1 MDRERLWRGGAWEY
15 PHEPVRPLVLPE
27 TKRKKKRRSRRTEPA
42 IFMLFLLLIGV
53 FTAVAVIL
61 ARTDWADYLSDMFPG
76 APEKGYEE
84 PFRPSVPRGDEQAET
99 QIPRVPAGGET
110 RLELQPLGEQV
121 LTVQEIY
128 GLCSPCVVYIQAQ
141 HESGTGSSGSGVIL
155 SADGY
160 ILTNAHIIAG
170 ASCAQ
175 VVFQD
180 NTVLEAGLV
189 GWQEDYDLAVLK
201 VQADGLT
208 PARFGS
214 SADLRVGATMVAIGN
229 PLGGTLRGTMTQ
241 GIVSAID
248 RSVNVDGTTMSLLQ
262 TTAALNPGNS
272 GGALI
277 NDRGQ
282 VVGITTMKMMSRYET
297 IEGLGFAIP
306 TRLAKRVVDQ
316 IIATGRAGMP
326 ALGIT
331 VMFDRVQFGGLK
343 VTKVHENSDA
353 WAKGLREGDVIV
365 AVNGVPLTDDDI
377 LVTMKE
383 ELGIGGRLNVTVA
396 REDETLEFEIELM
409 DAQLFE

>member
-1 MDRERLWRGGAWEY
+1 
-15 PHEPVRPLVLPE
+15 
-27 TKRKKKRRSRRTEPA
+27 
-42 IFMLFLLLIGV
+42 
-53 FTAVAVIL
+53 
-61 ARTDWADYLSDMFPG
+61 
-76 APEKGYEE
+76 
-84 PFRPSVPRGDEQAET
+84 
-99 QIPRVPAGGET
+99 
-110 RLELQPLGEQV
+110 
-121 LTVQEIY
+121 
-128 GLCSPCVVYIQAQ
+128 
-141 HESGTGSSGSGVIL
+141 
-155 SADGY
+155 
-160 ILTNAHIIAG
+160 
-170 ASCAQ
+170 
-175 VVFQD
+175 
-180 NTVLEAGLV
+180 
-189 GWQEDYDLAVLK
+189 
-201 VQADGLT
+201 
-208 PARFGS
+208 
-214 SADLRVGATMVAIGN
+214 
-229 PLGGTLRGTMTQ
+229 MTQ

>member
-1 MDRERLWRGGAWEY
+1 MNGEQLWQGGAWEH
-15 PHEPVRPLVLPE
+15 PREPVEPLVLPAVGQG
-27 TKRKKKRRSRRTEPA
+27 KRRRRGGGGRAVFTV
-42 IFMLFLLLIGV
+42 FLLLIV
-53 FTAVAVIL
+53 TFTAGAVL
-61 ARTDWADYLSDMFPG
+61 LTQTDLFGQLTQMLPG
-76 APEKGYEE
+76 APEEGYGDHVR
-84 PFRPSVPRGDEQAET
+84 PFHPGEDEQIRT
-99 QIPRVPAGGET
+99 TIPGVLAGGEA

-121 LTVQEIY
+121 LTAQEIY
-128 GLCSPCVVYIQAQ
+128 GQCSPSIVYIQARYDT
-141 HESGTGSSGSGVIL
+141 GMGSSGSGVIL

-170 ASCAQ
+170 ASSAQ
-175 VVFQD
+175 IVFQD

-201 VQADGLT
+201 VEADGLT

-214 SADLRVGATMVAIGN
+214 SADLRVGDEVVAIGN
-229 PLGGTLRGTMTQ
+229 PLGGNLRGTMTQ

-248 RSVNVDGTTMSLLQ
+248 RSVNVDGTTMSLIQ

-306 TRLAKRVVDQ
+306 TRLAKTLVDQ
-316 IIATGRAGMP
+316 IIATGRAATP

-331 VMFDRVQFGGLK
+331 VVFDLVRYGGLQ
-343 VTKVHENSDA
+343 VREVHENSDA
-353 WAKGLREGDVIV
+353 WAKGLRAGDVIV
-365 AVNGVPLTDDDI
+365 AVNGSPMTDDSI
-377 LVTMKE
+377 LVTLKE
-383 ELGIGGRLNVTVA
+383 ELGVGGSLRLTVT
-396 REDETLEFEIELM
+396 REGETLEFEIELM
-409 DAQLFE
+409 DSELFG